1 MALKNLAKGLT
12 IRGLIID
19 ARVLRLLPGETL
31 VGKSVDPPRPPL
43 VLLSEEHAWARD
55 QVKGMHLS
63 KIREELIQR
72 GAPVDGEP
80 WELEASLARLLA
92 ENGPQTAT
100 RPSAHDSMVRRV
112 DAETRGDAAF
122 APDTAEGS
130 VRAKYMVALSGC
142 NQDPSRDPSPSPGP
156 DPGPRPNQA
165 ALGAKKK
172 AMAAARSLPGAEA
185 AAAAAADGRSGSGWA
200 QVEADLQ
207 PGAKE
212 FLLYLERRG
221 MVCALLPSEAETN
234 PKDDGASPS
243 ALPSASPSGGFFGF
257 FFGSKQP
264 EQATAGGEKG
274 EKGEEGEEGEE
285 GEREVDT
292 SHEEGEREGTA
303 LTKQLQ
309 APPFA
314 HVLGAGGAAGVR
326 RSEPAHILAAC
337 AALGLPPG
345 AVMLVSDHARA
356 LDAARGARALSCY
369 MLKQVPSAPKR
380 LPSDSMSKTSPIWQ
394 PSDGLLLGRQWGI
407 IWCTGGRSLPGSQL
421 AEAAEPPC
429 FPHRSDLVAHDMASL
444 REAVEE
450 LNGHSFRDSL

>member
-1 MALKNLAKGLT
+1 MG
-12 IRGLIID
+12 
-19 ARVLRLLPGETL
+19 
-31 VGKSVDPPRPPL
+31 
-43 VLLSEEHAWARD
+43 
-55 QVKGMHLS
+55 
-63 KIREELIQR
+63 
-72 GAPVDGEP
+72 
-80 WELEASLARLLA
+80 
-92 ENGPQTAT
+92 
-100 RPSAHDSMVRRV
+100 
-112 DAETRGDAAF
+112 
-122 APDTAEGS
+122 
-130 VRAKYMVALSGC
+130 
-142 NQDPSRDPSPSPGP
+142 
-156 DPGPRPNQA
+156 
-165 ALGAKKK
+165 
-172 AMAAARSLPGAEA
+172 AARSLPGAVA

-207 PGAKE
+207 PGATE

-257 FFGSKQP
+257 FFGSKEP
-264 EQATAGGEKG
+264 EQATAGGEKGEKG

-285 GEREVDT
+285 GKREVDT

-369 MLKQVPSAPKR
+369 MLKQVASAPKR

-394 PSDGLLLGRQWGI
+394 PSAPAGCWVRQ
-407 IWCTGGRSLPGSQL
+407 
-421 AEAAEPPC
+421 
-429 FPHRSDLVAHDMASL
+429 
-444 REAVEE
+444 
-450 LNGHSFRDSL
+450 